1 MARREKTREDERGG
15 ACVPAGSSSLCHGA
29 GGWENEGE
37 TGEVERNQT
46 EKDPEAAVVEQEG
59 KPRKRN

>member
-1 MARREKTREDERGG
+1 MRGEG
-15 ACVPAGSSSLCHGA
+15 LVCGPGSSSLCHGV